1 VAPFRLKGLINPI
14 LNTRVPGGSKGI
26 NGLPSGH
33 SNLNG
38 SNPGLLK
45 DFPRGILV
53 IKMLP
58 ASLCPKKVEDKTAKD
73 VKRLSDVGEASYMVP
88 LDSEKVIF
96 SFEDNF
102 TKQDERLGK
111 NDVIGRS
118 PFLPYVIEGLP
129 SPFGEGTLE
138 ETMLRGFRGLLSANL
153 ARGEDPHAL

>member
-1 VAPFRLKGLINPI
+1 MAPFRLKDLINLS
-14 LNTRVPGGSKGI
+14 LNTRVPGGPKGI

-58 ASLCPKKVEDKTAKD
+58 ASLRPKEVEDKTAKD

-88 LDSEKVIF
+88 LDPRGSCSLLKTA
-96 SFEDNF
+96 SPSMTNG
-102 TKQDERLGK
+102 QERVMSLG
-111 NDVIGRS
+111 
-118 PFLPYVIEGLP
+118 
-129 SPFGEGTLE
+129 
-138 ETMLRGFRGLLSANL
+138 A
-153 ARGEDPHAL
+153 PHFCQM

>member
-1 VAPFRLKGLINPI
+1 LINPI
-14 LNTRVPGGSKGI
+14 VNTRVLGRPKGI

-58 ASLCPKKVEDKTAKD
+58 VSLRPKEVEDKTAKD
-73 VKRLSDVGEASYMVP
+73 VKQLSNVGEASYMVP
-88 LDSEKVIF
+88 LDPGGVIF
-96 SFEDNF
+96 SLENNF
-102 TKQDERLGK
+102 TQHNEWPGK
-111 NDVIGRS
+111 SDVIGRS
-118 PFLPYVIEGLP
+118 PLLPDVIEGLP

-138 ETMLRGFRGLLSANL
+138 KTVLRGFRGFLFANL

>member
-1 VAPFRLKGLINPI
+1 
-14 LNTRVPGGSKGI
+14 
-26 NGLPSGH
+26 
-33 SNLNG
+33 
-38 SNPGLLK
+38 
-45 DFPRGILV
+45 
-53 IKMLP
+53 MLP

-129 SPFGEGTLE
+129 SPFGEGTLK